1 MVVPGS
7 VQTPRAKDAADK
19 LATSV
24 EDAYRIA
31 AAVIRLGPVTR
42 GTGWDIGYA
51 TLFFVSDESS
61 WITGQTLTADG
72 GASVTVPASVLGRLH
87 ARGMLSIK

>member
-7 VQTPRAKDAADK
+7 VQTARAKDAADK

-24 EDAYRIA
+24 ENAYRIA

-51 TLFFVSDESS
+51 TLFFVSNESS

-72 GASVTVPASVLGRLH
+72 GASVTVPARVFGLCTL
-87 ARGMLSIK
+87 RGMLSIQ